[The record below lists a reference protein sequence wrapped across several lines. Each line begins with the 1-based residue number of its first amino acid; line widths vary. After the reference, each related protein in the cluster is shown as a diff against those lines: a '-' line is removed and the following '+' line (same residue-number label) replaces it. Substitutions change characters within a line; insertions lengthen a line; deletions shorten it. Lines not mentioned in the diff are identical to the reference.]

1 MSYVILY
8 RNPHTEKVYGV
19 VDENA
24 YGLLEFD
31 DMTEAARHAEV
42 VLRVDES
49 YCIVPIDEL

>member
-42 VLRVDES
+42 VLRVDEPFR
-49 YCIVPIDEL
+49 IVEIDEL